1 MNNGENPK
9 RRQPLLRRAEQ
20 ACAGCVL
27 FISLLAIAI
36 SIFIQHHRGSGL
48 IDLEDPH
55 ERDEIEFQV
64 DLNTAEAAELRL
76 LPGVG
81 EKIAQRIIDS
91 RTKDGR
97 FQSVDDLQR
106 VRGIGPKTLERIK
119 PYLLPIAP
127 AEDVADR

>member
-1 MNNGENPK
+1 MNNAERPK

-20 ACAGCVL
+20 AFAGIVL
-27 FISLLAIAI
+27 FVSLVAIAI
-36 SIFIQHHRGSGL
+36 SIYIQQRRGSGL

-55 ERDEIEFQV
+55 DRNVIEFQV

-91 RTKDGR
+91 RTKEGR